1 MIEISIKNLQDEYK
15 ISHLINKN
23 KNQEG
28 DVSILTIDHI
38 YKSFKDI
45 HAVQDLS
52 LELPPGVIFGLLG
65 PNGAGKT
72 TTIRM
77 IMDIIIPD
85 RGKILINGKSNSR
98 EQLDQVGYLPEERGL
113 YRKMKIGELLS
124 FFAELKGM
132 KHAQSRSQIKS
143 WLERFELSDRINK
156 KAEELSKGNQQ
167 KLQFIATII
176 HQPRLIILDEPFA
189 GLDPLNVELIKEIM
203 LEQQRN
209 GATII
214 FSTHMMEQVEKLC
227 DSICLIN
234 EGKAVL
240 SGELK
245 QIKRR
250 FGRNSIRMEYEG
262 EAKFLK
268 DQELVQKFDYH
279 DGFVEIY
286 PAEKVT
292 IKPILE
298 QAIKEVDVS
307 RFEIMEPS
315 LHEIFIETVSKKEK
329 EVQHG

>member
-1 MIEISIKNLQDEYK
+1 
-15 ISHLINKN
+15 
-23 KNQEG
+23 
-28 DVSILTIDHI
+28 VSILTIDHI

-85 RGKILINGKSNSR
+85 KGKILIYGKPNTH
-98 EQLDQVGYLPEERGL
+98 EQLDRVGYLPEERGL

-124 FFAELKGM
+124 FFAEMKGI
-132 KHAQSRSQIKS
+132 KPSRSKNRIKS
-143 WLERFELSDRINK
+143 WLERFELTDRINK

-176 HQPRLIILDEPFA
+176 HEPRLIILDEPFA
-189 GLDPLNVELIKEIM
+189 GLDPVNTELIKEIM

-245 QIKRR
+245 QIKKR
-250 FGRNSIRMEYEG
+250 FGKNSIRMEYIG
-262 EAKFLK
+262 EAKFLEN
-268 DQELVQKFDYH
+268 QTLVQKFKDH
-279 DGFVEIY
+279 DGYVEIY
-286 PAEKVT
+286 PAEKITV
-292 IKPILE
+292 KQILQE
-298 QAIKEVDVS
+298 AIKEVDVS

-315 LHEIFIETVSKKEK
+315 LHEIFIETVTKKQRE
-329 EVQHG
+329 EHRG

>member
-1 MIEISIKNLQDEYK
+1 
-15 ISHLINKN
+15 
-23 KNQEG
+23 
-28 DVSILTIDHI
+28 VSILTIDHI

-45 HAVQDLS
+45 QAVQDLS
-52 LELPPGVIFGLLG
+52 LELLPGVIFGLLG

-85 RGKILINGKSNSR
+85 KGKILINGKPNSQ
-98 EQLDQVGYLPEERGL
+98 EQLNQVGYLPEERGL

-124 FFAELKGM
+124 FFAELKGI
-132 KHAQSRSQIKS
+132 KPSQSKNRIKS
-143 WLERFELSDRINK
+143 WLERFELIDRINK

-176 HQPRLIILDEPFA
+176 HEPRLIILDEPFA
-189 GLDPLNVELIKEIM
+189 GLDPVNVELIKEIM

-245 QIKRR
+245 QVKKR
-250 FGRNSIRMEYEG
+250 FGRNSIRMEYDG
-262 EAKFLK
+262 EAKFLTNQK
-268 DQELVQKFDYH
+268 LVQKFEDH
-279 DGFVEIY
+279 DGYVEIY
-286 PAEKVT
+286 PGEQVN
-292 IKPILE
+292 IKQILE
-298 QAIKEVDVS
+298 QAIKEVDIS

-315 LHEIFIETVSKKEK
+315 LHEIFIETVTKKQP
-329 EVQHG
+329 EVHHE